1 MLHIENLEYHV
12 EGRLLFAKTSATL
25 SDKWRVGI
33 VGRNG
38 SGKTTLLRLIDGS
51 LSPDHGHIALAGR
64 RRIGKVAQ
72 EAPGGQTSLI
82 DTVLA
87 ADQERTALL
96 KEAESATDPMRI
108 AEIHERLTSIRADSA
123 PARASRI
130 LAGLGFDEEAQQRPC
145 ASYSGGW
152 RMRVALAALLFSEP
166 DLLLLDEPTNHL
178 DLEATLWLEN
188 YLANYPGTLLL
199 ISHDRKL
206 LNSIPDHIL
215 HLEGAKLTLY
225 NGNYDTFA
233 RTRQEKLEH
242 EAAYNA
248 KILAQRKHMQAFV
261 DRFRAKANKA
271 KQAQSRLKMLER
283 LQTVTTVVDD
293 HKVSLNFPQ
302 PEPLSPPIITL
313 ENAEAGYSPDPPVL
327 RNLNLRV
334 DMDDRIALLGAN
346 GNGKSTLARL
356 LAGRIAPMGGH
367 KHNSGKLR
375 VGYFAQDQSEELDY
389 NATPIENLAR
399 LMPEAKPQL
408 VRNHL
413 GRFGFS
419 GGHAETP
426 VKKLSGGEKA
436 RLLFALIS
444 RENPH
449 LLILDE
455 PTNHLDIDAR
465 DALMEALNDYEGAI
479 ILVSHDAYLVE
490 TVAERLWLVQNGS
503 VQSYQGDMEEY
514 RQLLLEQRRAE
525 RRRSQ
530 QENAPPAS
538 GPSRKEQRREAAQNR
553 AALADLRKNA
563 KATERKLAKLN
574 EQKRKLEEEMA
585 DPDLYTNDPERAA
598 DLQKTYGEL
607 EKEISQLE
615 EDWLQTQEALEQA
628 G

>member
-1 MLHIENLEYHV
+1 M
-12 EGRLLFAKTSATL
+12 
-25 SDKWRVGI
+25 
-33 VGRNG
+33 
-38 SGKTTLLRLIDGS
+38 
-51 LSPDHGHIALAGR
+51 
-64 RRIGKVAQ
+64 AQ

-166 DLLLLDEPTNHL
+166 ELLLLDEPTNHL
-178 DLEATLWLEN
+178 DLEATLWLES

-248 KILAQRKHMQAFV
+248 KILAQRRHMQAFV

-293 HKVSLNFPQ
+293 HKVSLNFPK
-302 PEPLSPPIITL
+302 PEPLAPPIVTL
-313 ENAEAGYSPDPPVL
+313 ENVETGYSPNPPVL

-356 LAGRIAPMGGH
+356 LAGRLTPMGGH
-367 KHNSGKLR
+367 KRNSGKLR

-465 DALMEALNDYEGAI
+465 DALMEALNDFEGAI

-503 VQSYQGDMEEY
+503 VQSYEGDMEEY

-530 QENAPPAS
+530 QENAPPAP

-553 AALADLRKNA
+553 AALADLRKTA
-563 KATERKLAKLN
+563 KATERKLAKLT
-574 EQKRKLEEEMA
+574 EQKRKLEAEMA
-585 DPDLYTNDPERAA
+585 DPDLYTSDPERAA

-615 EDWLQTQEALEQA
+615 EDWLQTQEALEKA

>member
-1 MLHIENLEYHV
+1 MLHINNLEYNV
-12 EGRLLFAKTSATL
+12 EGRALFAKASATL
-25 SDKWRVGI
+25 SEKWRVGI

-38 SGKTTLLRLIDGS
+38 TGKTTLFRLIDGS
-51 LSPDHGHIALAGR
+51 LSPDRGEITLAGR
-64 RRIGKVAQ
+64 RRIGQVAQ
-72 EAPGGQTSLI
+72 EAPGGETSLI
-82 DTVLA
+82 DTVLK
-87 ADQERTALL
+87 ADRERTALL
-96 KEAESATDPMRI
+96 KEAESAADPMRI
-108 AEIHERLTSIRADSA
+108 AEIHERLTTIRADSA

-130 LAGLGFDEEAQQRPC
+130 LAGLGFDEAAQNRPC
-145 ASYSGGW
+145 SSYSGGW

-199 ISHDRKL
+199 ISHDRQL
-206 LNSIPDHIL
+206 LNNIPDHVL
-215 HLEGAKLTLY
+215 HLEGGKLTLY

-248 KILAQRKHMQAFV
+248 KVVAQRKHIQAFV

-271 KQAQSRLKMLER
+271 KQAQSRIKMLER

-293 HKVSLNFPQ
+293 HKVSLNFPK
-302 PEPLSPPIITL
+302 PEPLAPPIITL
-313 ENAEAGYSPDPPVL
+313 ENAEVGYPPDPPVL

-334 DMDDRIALLGAN
+334 DLDDRIALLGAN

-356 LAGRIAPMGGH
+356 LAGRLSPLAGN

-389 NATPIENLAR
+389 SATPIENLAR
-399 LMPEAKPQL
+399 LMPEAKPQAI
-408 VRNHL
+408 RNHL

-419 GGHAETP
+419 GNHAETP
-426 VKKLSGGEKA
+426 VNKLSGGEKA

-465 DALMEALNDYEGAI
+465 DALMEALNDFEGAI

-503 VQSYQGDMEEY
+503 VESYQGDMEEY
-514 RQLLLEQRRAE
+514 RQLLLDQRREE

-530 QENAPPAS
+530 EDKARTPS
-538 GPSRKEQRREAAQNR
+538 GQSRKEQRREAAQNR
-553 AALADLRKNA
+553 AALAELRKSA
-563 KATERKLAKLN
+563 KAMERKLAKLG
-574 EQKRKLEEEMA
+574 EQKQKVEDEMA
-585 DPDLYTNDPERAA
+585 DSALYTNDPQRAA
-598 DLQKTYGEL
+598 LLQKQHAEL
-607 EKEISQLE
+607 VQDISQLE
-615 EDWLQTQEALEQA
+615 EDWLKTQERLETA

>member
-1 MLHIENLEYHV
+1 MLQISNLEYHV
-12 EGRLLFAKTSATL
+12 EGRALFAKASVTL
-25 SDKWRVGI
+25 SEKWRVGI

-38 SGKTTLLRLIDGS
+38 TGKTTLFRLIDGS
-51 LSPDHGHIALAGR
+51 LSPDRGEIALAGQ
-64 RRIGKVAQ
+64 RRIGQVSQ
-72 EAPGGQTSLI
+72 EAPGGETSLI
-82 DTVLA
+82 DTVLQ
-87 ADQERTALL
+87 ADRERTALMN
-96 KEAESATDPMRI
+96 EAESATDPMRI
-108 AEIHERLTSIRADSA
+108 AEIHERLTTIRADSA

-130 LAGLGFDEEAQQRPC
+130 LAGLGFDEEAQNRPC
-145 ASYSGGW
+145 SSYSGGW

-166 DLLLLDEPTNHL
+166 ELLLLDEPTNHL

-199 ISHDRKL
+199 ISHDRQL
-206 LNSIPDHIL
+206 LNNIPDHIL
-215 HLEGAKLTLY
+215 HLEGGKLTLY

-233 RTRQEKLEH
+233 RTRQERLEH

-248 KILAQRKHMQAFV
+248 KVIAQRKHIQAFV

-283 LQTVTTVVDD
+283 LQTVTTIVDD
-293 HKVSLNFPQ
+293 HKVSLNFPR
-302 PEPLSPPIITL
+302 PESLAPPIITL
-313 ENAEAGYSPDPPVL
+313 EQTEVGYPPNPPVL

-346 GNGKSTLARL
+346 GNGKSTLAKL
-356 LAGRIAPMGGH
+356 LAGRLAPVAGN

-389 NATPIENLAR
+389 NATPIENLRR
-399 LMPEAKPQL
+399 LMPEAKPQAI
-408 VRNHL
+408 RNHL

-419 GGHAETP
+419 GHHAETP
-426 VKKLSGGEKA
+426 VEKLSGGEKA

-465 DALMEALNDYEGAI
+465 DALMEALNDFEGAI

-514 RQLLLEQRRAE
+514 RQLLLEQRREE

-530 QENAPPAS
+530 EEKVRAPT

-553 AALADLRKNA
+553 AALAELRKSA
-563 KATERKLAKLN
+563 KAMERKLAKLS
-574 EQKRKLEEEMA
+574 EQKQKLENEMA
-585 DPDLYTNDPERAA
+585 DPALYTNDPERATL
-598 DLQKTYGEL
+598 LQRQHSEL
-607 EKEISQLE
+607 EREISRLE
-615 EDWLQTQEALEQA
+615 EDWLKAQESLEAA